1 MNENT
6 EINERNTVMMENR
19 VSLLESN
26 NGEVIPRK
34 ARVTLIGSLIFLFN
48 LLIGTII
55 GALLVHKYTTIPIN
69 YPWFSTDSAE
79 SIRVVCSVTH
89 HPHSCFTTISSSALT
104 ATTNIDDENDFTPI
118 DPQFIFALSLRF
130 AIIDLAN
137 LSYSLPKAL
146 ISKSTESRTE
156 LALRDCAS
164 LFDNALGQLNRSA
177 SMMKKVVAGEA
188 VLTDERIEK
197 MKKWIGAAMS
207 DQERCLD
214 GVKEMMEST
223 AGDEVRKK
231 VQESKVYVSNS
242 LAILS
247 NLKMLIDGGGELNF
261 FEFKLYVCI
270 FCLEFMIVIWLFCL
284 LFRIR

>member
-1 MNENT
+1 MNKNT

-34 ARVTLIGSLIFLFN
+34 ARATLIASLIFLFN

-55 GALLVHKYTTIPIN
+55 GALLVHEYTTIPIN

-89 HPHSCFTTISSSALT
+89 HSHSCFTTISSALT

-118 DPQFIFALSLRF
+118 DPQFIFTLSLRF

-137 LSYSLPKAL
+137 LSYSIPKAL

-164 LFDNALGQLNRSA
+164 LFDNALSQLNRSA
-177 SMMKKVVAGEA
+177 LLMRKVVAGEA
-188 VLTDERIEK
+188 VLTEERIKK
-197 MKKWIGAAMS
+197 MKKWIGGAMS

-242 LAILS
+242 LSILS
-247 NLKMLIDGGGELNF
+247 NLKMLIDGDGPCHGEDD
-261 FEFKLYVCI
+261 
-270 FCLEFMIVIWLFCL
+270 WQW
-284 LFRIR
+284 